1 MPALETI
8 STPEAAVSV
17 QRHEQR
23 TSVSHSRLKMLD
35 LPPRGDLLA
44 RRWFLWGVGFYI
56 AFAAVLLESLV
67 VSAPSGTRMQAL
79 GSLLGFGTH
88 VNVALFFLVLAGVIL
103 TVAATRKVL
112 SDIAEMRREEIDI
125 EWVIETEKDGLLFV
139 FADPAKRR
147 ALFDKPDRSPPETDV
162 SVETLMDDRVR
173 RVHAAAVS
181 RGAGVALTEL
191 QSIAE
196 VRTAR
201 YGSFARYSSSLL
213 LLLAVLGTFAGVKT
227 ALPSLIDALGDK
239 NLSTSSLT
247 IPLNA
252 VAGAFG
258 GNALALVGA
267 IAVGLMAQGIGF
279 GRRNLLERLELVSSE
294 YLYGEGTTSDTNPL
308 QAAVSALRDTASQIH
323 AATGIMAGI
332 EGGLHGLG
340 LEFRTS
346 FNSLADR
353 LHDIAASQEE
363 GLYEKTAGALEALQG
378 RVADVAKLIEAN
390 ALAHAG
396 LVTSVQERGEESR
409 AAIGHMKEANQRLSS
424 ALDAFI
430 KVGERADRS
439 FVDLRQASDTLMRSS
454 DGVVKQ
460 VETLAQAVTNIRP
473 GLDGLGKNVLDATE
487 RMKSTGDESRT
498 AWLSVSEE
506 ITRKLREPPRTA
518 VQSSSQPASTRTSVD
533 ADLDTLALLQRI
545 AQATESGHSDKQN
558 IFRAAIPSLI
568 GSLIGG
574 GLVFALLRFL

>member
-1 MPALETI
+1 
-8 STPEAAVSV
+8 
-17 QRHEQR
+17 
-23 TSVSHSRLKMLD
+23 
-35 LPPRGDLLA
+35 
-44 RRWFLWGVGFYI
+44 
-56 AFAAVLLESLV
+56 
-67 VSAPSGTRMQAL
+67 
-79 GSLLGFGTH
+79 
-88 VNVALFFLVLAGVIL
+88 
-103 TVAATRKVL
+103 
-112 SDIAEMRREEIDI
+112 MRREEIDI
-125 EWVIETEKDGLLFV
+125 EWVIETKRDGLMFV

-147 ALFDKPDRSPPETDV
+147 ALFDNEDRSPPQTDV
-162 SVETLMDDRVR
+162 AVETLMDDRVR
-173 RVHAAAVS
+173 RVHTAAVS
-181 RGAGVALTEL
+181 GGAGVALTEL

-396 LVTSVQERGEESR
+396 LVSSVKERGEESR
-409 AAIGHMKEANQRLSS
+409 AAIGQMTEANKRLSG

-473 GLDGLGKNVLDATE
+473 GLDGLGKQVFDATE
-487 RMKSTGDESRT
+487 RMKATGDESRT

-506 ITRKLREPPRTA
+506 IARKLRESPRST
-518 VQSSSQPASTRTSVD
+518 VPGSSVPISTRPSVD
-533 ADLDTLALLQRI
+533 GDHDTLALLQRI
-545 AQATESGHSDKQN
+545 AEASESSHSGKQSLLA
-558 IFRAAIPSLI
+558 AAIPSLI

-574 GLVFALLRFL
+574 GIVFALLRLL